1 MSILITGG
9 AGYIGSH
16 TVRYFLEQNEDVVVI
31 DNLQSGH
38 RNAVNIEHFYENDI
52 RDQEALDRIFKR
64 HDIEAVIHFAANSL
78 VGESMKKPFE
88 YYHNNVYGM
97 MCLLNVMKDNNV
109 NKIVFSSTAAT
120 YGEPMNIPIQEEDE
134 TNPTNTYGETKLAME
149 KMMKWF
155 EQGYDIKYVSLRYFN
170 AAGAHRSGAIGEDH
184 NPETHL
190 IPLILQVPLG
200 KRDRIYM
207 FGDDYSTID
216 GTCVRDYIHVM
227 DLASAHY
234 LSLEYLRSNHS
245 SNIFNLGNGN
255 GYSVKE
261 VIDVARKVTNHT
273 IPAEVKERRA
283 GDPAVL
289 IASSEKAKNVIGW
302 SPKFDSLEKIIA
314 DAWNWHVN
322 NPEGYTQKFS
332 KESVR
337 GAST

>member
-1 MSILITGG
+1 MPILITGG

-16 TVRYFLEQNEDVVVI
+16 TVKYFQEKKEDVIVI

-38 RNAVNIEHFYENDI
+38 KKSIQVDNFYNIDI
-52 RDQEALDRIFKR
+52 RDKDQLNKVFKN
-64 HDIEAVIHFAANSL
+64 HKIEAVIHFAANSL
-78 VGESMKKPFE
+78 VGESMEKPYE

-97 MCLLNVMKDNNV
+97 LCLLDVMKENNV

-120 YGEPMNIPIQEEDE
+120 YGEPKNIPILESDE

-155 EQGYDIKYVSLRYFN
+155 DQAYGIKYVSLRYFN
-170 AAGAHRSGAIGEDH
+170 AAGAHESQTIGEDH
-184 NPETHL
+184 HPETHL

-200 KRDRIYM
+200 KRDKIYM
-207 FGDDYSTID
+207 FGDDYPTKD
-216 GTCVRDYIHVM
+216 GTCIRDYIHVM

-234 LSLEYLRSNHS
+234 KALEYLRKENNSD
-245 SNIFNLGNGN
+245 IYNLGNGN

-261 VIDVARKVTNHT
+261 VVETTRKVTGHP

-289 IASSEKAKNVIGW
+289 IASSDKAKSILGLK
-302 SPKFDSLEKIIA
+302 PQFDSLEKIIE
-314 DAWNWHVN
+314 DAWNWHKN
-322 NPEGYTQKFS
+322 NPNGYS
-332 KESVR
+332 K
-337 GAST
+337 